1 MTAEELYRYDLRG
14 YQYIEN
20 AIEPNLLKRL
30 NERMDL
36 WQEKARGLL
45 DTYEKATS
53 KPQLDWRTN
62 IGWDSVNNAVRPQVE
77 FWDIIN
83 MDEAFVDLVANP
95 RVLPYIDQMVSY
107 PRLKSNWLAL
117 KWKGGRARDTSN
129 HTPSSTCNFYH
140 FNGGR
145 IYHNL
150 FQVFYAISDVPP
162 GGGGMRLI
170 PGSHKSNI
178 PLPKDDSLEDL
189 EVEIPMK
196 AGSVLLFTHDEYH
209 ASLNTTDTVR
219 RVAIFTYCP
228 GVIANSWSE
237 PGDTM
242 YDRLFEEAPEGSW
255 RKYLLRRPNGYKET
269 YPKPEGRAYD
279 AG

>member
-1 MTAEELYRYDLRG
+1 MTPSELYRYDLRG
-14 YQYIEN
+14 YLYIEN

-30 NERMDL
+30 NERMDF
-36 WQEKARGLL
+36 WQAEGRRLL
-45 DTYEKATS
+45 DTHARATS
-53 KPQLDWRTN
+53 KPKLDWRIN
-62 IGWDSVNNAVRPQVE
+62 LGWDAATSTVRPQVE
-77 FWDIIN
+77 FYDIVN
-83 MDEAFVDLVANP
+83 QDEAFVDLIVNP
-95 RVLPYIDQMVSY
+95 RVLPYIDEMVQN

-162 GGGGMRLI
+162 RGGGMRLI
-170 PGSHKSNI
+170 PGSHKANI
-178 PLPKDDSLEDL
+178 PLPKDDGLEDL
-189 EVEIPMK
+189 EVEIPMR
-196 AGSVLLFTHDEYH
+196 AGSVLLFSHDVYH

-228 GVIANSWSE
+228 GVIANSWAE
-237 PGDTM
+237 PGNTM
-242 YDRLFEEAPEGSW
+242 YDRLFERAPEGSW
-255 RKYLLRRPNGYKET
+255 MKYLLRRPQGAGET
-269 YPKPEGRAYD
+269 YSKPVGRPYD